1 MHETSESL
9 IQNQLLDLFLFLG
22 SEWILQLLLILSVIS
37 LAITFE
43 RMYHFWKH
51 CRAAEDLPKQIDNHL
66 AAKKVDDAKKLL
78 QDDSSHVATVAIEGI
93 NSIGRGRAA
102 VEELMAAATKQA
114 KGRMERGL
122 AFLGTLGN
130 NAPFIGLFGTVLGII
145 RAFRDLSENT
155 MEGSS
160 AVMAGIAEAL
170 VATAVGLL
178 VALPAVAIFNLFQRY
193 IKSQIA
199 QSDAVSHI
207 VLAYLK
213 STDR

>member
-1 MHETSESL
+1 MHETTESQL
-9 IQNQLLDLFLFLG
+9 QSQLLDLFLFLG
-22 SEWILQLLLILSVIS
+22 SEWILHLLLILSIIS
-37 LAITFE
+37 VAITLE
-43 RMYHFWKH
+43 RIYHFWSH
-51 CRAAEDLPKQIDNHL
+51 CRASVDLPNQINTHL
-66 AAKKVDDAKKLL
+66 SNNKVDDAKNLL
-78 QDDSSHVATVAIEGI
+78 KNDLSHVAFVANEGI
-93 NSIGRGRAA
+93 NGISRGPAA

-114 KGRMERGL
+114 KSRMERGL

-193 IKSQIA
+193 IKAQIT

>member
-1 MHETSESL
+1 MRETAESQ
-9 IQNQLLDLFLFLG
+9 IQSQLLDLFLFLG
-22 SEWILQLLLILSVIS
+22 SEWILHLLLILSIIS
-37 LAITFE
+37 VAITLE
-43 RMYHFWKH
+43 RIYHFWVH
-51 CRAAEDLPKQIDNHL
+51 CRASDDLPGLINSHL
-66 AAKKVDDAKKLL
+66 SNQKIDDAKNLL
-78 QDDSSHVATVAIEGI
+78 KNDASHVASIAIEGI
-93 NSIGRGRAA
+93 NGITRGAAA

-114 KGRMERGL
+114 RSKMERGL

-145 RAFRDLSENT
+145 RAFRDLSQNT

-178 VALPAVAIFNLFQRY
+178 VALPAVALFNLFQRA
-193 IKSQIA
+193 IKAQITK
-199 QSDAVSHI
+199 SDAVGHI

>member
-1 MHETSESL
+1 MRETAENQ
-9 IQNQLLDLFLFLG
+9 IQSQLLDLFLFLG
-22 SEWILQLLLILSVIS
+22 SEWILHLLLILSIIS
-37 LAITFE
+37 VAITLE
-43 RMYHFWKH
+43 RIYHFWSH
-51 CRAAEDLPKQIDNHL
+51 CRASEDLPNQINAHL
-66 AAKKVDDAKKLL
+66 ANDKVDEAKNLL
-78 QDDSSHVATVAIEGI
+78 ENDVSHVASVAIEGI
-93 NSIGRGRAA
+93 NGISRGPAA

-114 KGRMERGL
+114 RSKMERGL

-193 IKSQIA
+193 IKAQII

>member
-1 MHETSESL
+1 MQETTESE

-22 SEWILQLLLILSVIS
+22 SEWILHLLLILSVVSI
-37 LAITFE
+37 AITLE
-43 RMYHFWKH
+43 RIYHFWVY
-51 CRAAEDLPKQIDNHL
+51 CRAAEDLPSQINAHL
-66 AAKKVDDAKKLL
+66 ASQQLDAAKSILREDN
-78 QDDSSHVATVAIEGI
+78 SHAATIAMEGI
-93 NSIGRGRAA
+93 TGISRGTAA

-114 KGRMERGL
+114 KGKMERGL

-145 RAFRDLSENT
+145 RAFRDLSQNT

-193 IKSQIA
+193 IKA
-199 QSDAVSHI
+199 QVAKSDAVGHV